1 GGAAGALP
9 RPVPRAL
16 GRPQRALVDRAGRPR
31 HRGLRRLIHAA
42 RPDDFVRDPRLPW
55 GRDPARG
62 HEPAGRGLPELPG
75 RARDRPYGDRAVQVR
90 VRSLSPV
97 AERKRRGPAATPGL
111 VLLLARAGCEWCRA
125 LRARREQLLRMRG
138 RRLALRVAAEQAGK
152 LRNARLA
159 GEILDDRRRARVPL
173 LLPYEQVMLRT
184 GRDLRQVGDDKDL
197 AVARHVAQRIAD
209 GV

>member
-1 GGAAGALP
+1 
-9 RPVPRAL
+9 
-16 GRPQRALVDRAGRPR
+16 
-31 HRGLRRLIHAA
+31 
-42 RPDDFVRDPRLPW
+42 
-55 GRDPARG
+55 
-62 HEPAGRGLPELPG
+62 
-75 RARDRPYGDRAVQVR
+75 RDRPYGDRAVQVR

-111 VLLLARAGCEWCRA
+111 VLLLLRAGCEWCRA
-125 LRARREQLLRMRG
+125 LRARREQLLRMRE

-159 GEILDDRRRARVPL
+159 GELLDDRRRARVPL

-184 GRDLRQVGDDKDL
+184 GRDLRPVGDDKDL

-209 GV
+209 GVCDLPADTGIHLVEHEGRHVVPPGKNRFECEHDTGQLAARRDARERARLESPVQRNPELDVFRAVR